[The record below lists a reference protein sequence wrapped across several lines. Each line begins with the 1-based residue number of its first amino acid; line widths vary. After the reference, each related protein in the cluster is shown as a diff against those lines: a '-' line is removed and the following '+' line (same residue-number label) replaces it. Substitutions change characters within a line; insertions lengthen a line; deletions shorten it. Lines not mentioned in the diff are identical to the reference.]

1 MNWKQGLSRIS
12 LSIKV
17 IGALVG
23 ITFIIVGLVAY
34 DHVSERLGASAGGLG
49 VAAIFY
55 GVGWILD
62 GFTRPNE

>member
-23 ITFIIVGLVAY
+23 ITIIIVGLVAY
-34 DHVSERLGASAGGLG
+34 DHVSERLGASAFGLG
-49 VAAIFY
+49 FATIFY

>member
-17 IGALVG
+17 IGALFG
-23 ITFIIVGLVAY
+23 ITIIIFGLAECDY
-34 DHVSERLGASAGGLG
+34 VSERLSTSAGGIG

-55 GVGWILD
+55 GVGWIID